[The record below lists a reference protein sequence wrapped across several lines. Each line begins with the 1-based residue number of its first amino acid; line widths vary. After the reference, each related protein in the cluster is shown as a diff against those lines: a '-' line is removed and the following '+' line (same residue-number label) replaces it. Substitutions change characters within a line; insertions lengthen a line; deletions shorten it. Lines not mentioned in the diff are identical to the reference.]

1 MVQRSP
7 DGHAALRPARRA
19 ARLGVLRGE
28 SAFADTMYGL
38 YTHTKSRA
46 DGFWKVDTAGQ
57 YRPIVASA
65 WNGLVTTAV
74 HPDGSLGYAQGVGD
88 RPESSQPG
96 DLRRPAAS
104 GRASS
109 YITGPGW

>member
-1 MVQRSP
+1 MI
-7 DGHAALRPARRA
+7 AAPGRYDDWTWCNALQMAMPPSARLGVLRGSACCAARRA

-28 SAFADTMYGL
+28 SAFADTLYGL

-65 WNGLVTTAV
+65 WNG
-74 HPDGSLGYAQGVGD
+74 
-88 RPESSQPG
+88 
-96 DLRRPAAS
+96 
-104 GRASS
+104 
-109 YITGPGW
+109 W